1 MEHNSSQQNR
11 HRPTPQQNRKI
22 NADGDIM
29 GTFAQIGA
37 ICSSGTRGTTCIAV
51 CPQHA
56 SVPSATVAIRPN
68 RTAKNAYSDYSGP
81 SNYAQFNPHFD
92 YQRVIHSRIG
102 WTISRRLRSWS
113 IMAALAS
120 GKDNCTSCS
129 RSTQQN
135 GWFKAHTLGFGS
147 QAIKLSCK
155 SPCS

>member
-11 HRPTPQQNRKI
+11 HRPALYQNRKI
-22 NADGDIM
+22 NVVGDIM

-92 YQRVIHSRIG
+92 YQRAFIRG
-102 WTISRRLRSWS
+102 WVGQYL
-113 IMAALAS
+113 
-120 GKDNCTSCS
+120 DNFAVA
-129 RSTQQN
+129 QP
-135 GWFKAHTLGFGS
+135 S
-147 QAIKLSCK
+147 QRWPREKTNPQAPPDQPNKTAGLEHRQLVLDHK
-155 SPCS
+155 P